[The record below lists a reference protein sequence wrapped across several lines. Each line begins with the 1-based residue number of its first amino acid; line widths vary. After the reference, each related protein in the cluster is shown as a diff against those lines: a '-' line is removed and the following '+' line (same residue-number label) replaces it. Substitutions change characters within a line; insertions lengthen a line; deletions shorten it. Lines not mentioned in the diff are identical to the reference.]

1 MAEEVQV
8 RETLAAVDGFGLGG
22 DPEPRSTGG
31 L

>member
-8 RETLAAVDGFGLGG
+8 RETPAAVDGFGLEG
-22 DPEPRSTGG
+22 DPKPRSIGG